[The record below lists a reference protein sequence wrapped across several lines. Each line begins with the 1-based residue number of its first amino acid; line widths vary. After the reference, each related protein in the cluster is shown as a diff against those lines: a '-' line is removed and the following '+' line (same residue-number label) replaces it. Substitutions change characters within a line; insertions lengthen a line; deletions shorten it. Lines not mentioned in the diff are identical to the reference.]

1 MAMSDYEKQ
10 MEAEI
15 KKRVE
20 VIESE
25 DYDLGVPFSRRNWAT
40 VAVLFTVSLILI
52 IVGGVLQ

>member
-20 VIESE
+20 EIESE
-25 DYDLGVPFSRRNWAT
+25 DYDLGVPFSKRNWVA

-52 IVGGVLQ
+52 IAGGVLQ